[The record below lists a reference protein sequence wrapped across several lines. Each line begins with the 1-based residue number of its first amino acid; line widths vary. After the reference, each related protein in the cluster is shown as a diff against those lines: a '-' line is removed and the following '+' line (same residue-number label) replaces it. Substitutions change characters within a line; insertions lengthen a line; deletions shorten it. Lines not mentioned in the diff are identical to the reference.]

1 MTKFLRILLMM
12 SALGLSACGG
22 GSGGAPFGG
31 GVTPPVTPPGGG
43 VGTVPTA
50 ADLVLVLGATS
61 VANNGTE
68 IVTATATAIDANRNS
83 VAGVPVVISVNNNA
97 VATPKTTVTDID
109 GKLIASLT
117 IGADRSV
124 RTITVTAT
132 SGAIVKTAQL
142 LVQEAGS
149 TGSGPSDLL
158 LILSSAT
165 IANNG
170 NETVTANVTA
180 LDAKRNVLPGVVA
193 SFSVDQGATVQPS
206 GTVTAAN
213 GVLSALLGIGANR
226 TNRTVTVTA
235 TAGGITKT
243 ASLQVVDSP
252 SVLNPTAAD
261 LSLSLSSSTLNNG
274 GSSTILATATAV
286 DINRNALAG
295 IPVTFSVDRSA
306 VAAVSAT
313 RTNAQGVVT
322 ATVGLGSDR
331 SNRVITVTASSG
343 TLTRAVSFS
352 VIGAKLTASFAPLVV
367 AGSAPNPIEYKLVDT
382 NDSPMPGQAVSV
394 LVPGLPNGSGVTD
407 FNGKYTYTYT
417 APSSPT
423 TLTFTATAAGA
434 TNTQSVSVQPAGGGT
449 VPAALELP
457 RSASLTPS
465 PSVISV
471 NSVNSTSNQ
480 VELRALFLGTDN
492 KPIKNVRVRFDLAG
506 NINSS
511 DGLATWLGGAYA
523 YSDVNGVARGTFT
536 PGQRSSPTNGVTVR
550 AFYCENDFASTG
562 LPATP
567 PPTVATCVAKEVS
580 ATLTVASEALSV
592 NIRTNELIKE
602 GVAKLT
608 YIKEYVV
615 MVVDAAGQAKPD
627 VLITPSVD
635 LPGYHKGYYF
645 FNGKVWQQV
654 LTLANTEHYSWDPTS
669 RSWTQGA
676 SRPEP
681 VCPNEDVNRNGVR
694 EATVFNANAAR
705 PTLSA
710 REEDLNWNGD
720 LDPRKADVAIKMVGS
735 ARTDANGLAI
745 VQIEYGKSVAT
756 WVDFVITV
764 TASGIAGTEARARY
778 TGLLYGLGN
787 LPASSDS
794 VTNENIAPAFV
805 NSPYGSGRPFPAVG
819 AAFEGKCT
827 DSD

>member
-1 MTKFLRILLMM
+1 MTKFFRILLMM
-12 SALGLSACGG
+12 SALGLGACGG

-31 GVTPPVTPPGGG
+31 GPVVTPPTGPG
-43 VGTVPTA
+43 VTVPTA
-50 ADLVLVLGATS
+50 ADLVLVLDATS
-61 VANNGTE
+61 VANNGNET
-68 IVTATATAIDANRNS
+68 VGATATAIDANRNA
-83 VAGVPVVISVNNNA
+83 VVGVPVVISVNNNA
-97 VATPKTTVTDID
+97 IATPKTSVTDKD
-109 GKLIASLT
+109 GKLIASLS
-117 IGADRSV
+117 IGADRTS

-132 SGAIVKTAQL
+132 SGTIVKTAQL
-142 LVQEAGS
+142 QVQESGS
-149 TGSGPSDLL
+149 NGTGPSDLL

-170 NETVTANVTA
+170 NETVTANITA

-193 SFSVDQGATVQPS
+193 SFTVDQGATVQAS
-206 GTVTAAN
+206 GTATGAN
-213 GVLSALLGIGANR
+213 GVLSAVLGIGASRVNR
-226 TNRTVTVTA
+226 TIIVTA
-235 TAGGITKT
+235 NAGGITRT
-243 ASLQVVDSP
+243 ANLQVVDSP

-261 LSLSLSSSTLNNG
+261 LSLSLSSSTLTNG

-295 IPVTFSVDRSA
+295 IPITFSVDRSA
-306 VAAVSAT
+306 VAAVSGPK
-313 RTNAQGVVT
+313 TNAQGVVT
-322 ATVGLGSDR
+322 ASVGLGSDR

-343 TLTRAVSFS
+343 TLTKAVSFS

-367 AGSAPNPIEYKLVDT
+367 AGSTPNPVEYKLVDT
-382 NDSPMPGQAVSV
+382 NDSPMPGQTVSV
-394 LVPGLPNGSGVTD
+394 LVPGLPNGSGTTD
-407 FNGKYTYTYT
+407 VNGKYTYSYT
-417 APSSPT
+417 APASAA
-423 TLTFTATAAGA
+423 TLTFTATSAGD
-434 TNTQSVSVQPAGGGT
+434 TNTQTVSVQPAGGGT

-471 NSVNSTSNQ
+471 NSVGSRNNQ

-492 KPIKNVRVRFDLAG
+492 KPIKNVRVRFDLAD
-506 NINSS
+506 NSNSS
-511 DGLATWLGGAYA
+511 DGVTSWLGGDYA
-523 YSDVNGVARGTFT
+523 YSDASGVARGTFT

-550 AFYCENDFASTG
+550 ACYDVGDFAITT
-562 LPATP
+562 PANCP
-567 PPTVATCVAKEVS
+567 VDKRVS
-580 ATLTVASEALSV
+580 ATLTVVSEALSV

-602 GVAKLT
+602 GAAKLT

-635 LPGYHKGYYF
+635 LPGYYKGYYV
-645 FNGKVWQQV
+645 FNGKFWEQV
-654 LTLANTEHYSWDPTS
+654 LTLANTEQYAWDPVG
-669 RSWTQGA
+669 RRWVKGA
-676 SRPEP
+676 PKNEP

-694 EATVFNANAAR
+694 EATVFNANVVAPA
-705 PTLSA
+705 LSA

-764 TASGIAGTEARARY
+764 TASGISGTEARARY
-778 TGLLYGLGN
+778 AGLRYGLGN
-787 LPASSDS
+787 LPASSES
-794 VTNENIAPAFV
+794 VTNENVAPAFV
-805 NSPYGSGRPFPAVG
+805 VSPYGKSSLVEVTPPTNPRTFIGSGV
-819 AAFEGKCT
+819 CT
-827 DSD
+827 DNK